1 MDNLVEFEESSI
13 FVSSLIGLGVCN
25 ILLFLNHIFL
35 IINLLKEKSNLES
48 FFEKSSCLNIF
59 AQLIFC
65 SLFFC
70 ILHRTHL
77 ANSIFLVLSNLV
89 GIVLNLEWLCVYLYF
104 YHKDKII
111 FAIFHI
117 LIPVILV
124 PLILCLLLIVGEVN
138 KIIEIVLINI
148 TFIFYLLMFI
158 SSGSNTIKLFKRG
171 NPKYISISN
180 SIIGIFVNI
189 FMSFFIIML
198 FNYKIISIFFI
209 AYSIISLIICIFQV
223 IYYFKKIKNYKDS
236 DELSEKLNI
245 DDNDNKKKSNRL
257 MSEQSIGE
265 E

>member
-13 FVSSLIGLGVCN
+13 FMSSLIGLGVCN

-77 ANSIFLVLSNLV
+77 ANSVFLVLSNLV

-198 FNYKIISIFFI
+198 SYYKIISLAFI
-209 AYSIISLIICIFQV
+209 TYSIISLIISILQV
-223 IYYFKKIKNYKDS
+223 IYYFEKIKEYKNSDS
-236 DELSEKLNI
+236 LTEKLDNE
-245 DDNDNKKKSNRL
+245 DDNKDKVNSLINNEYIE
-257 MSEQSIGE
+257 S
-265 E
+265 